1 MMVNTTAKAFD
12 QFEGKIRLTT
22 AQRDRV
28 ASRVKG
34 VRGFLGESF
43 PDSYDIPLRKA
54 TLMGS
59 GARGT
64 IIRPLDDIDVL
75 AIFKNKND
83 VFEKYRHDS
92 QPFIYR
98 LRERINAKT
107 TVQQVGT
114 RGQAVRLFYKDDL
127 HVDIAPVFAWNSGGY
142 ILPSGTGGWIRT
154 DPPAQEEWVKEREST
169 LNRQFRRTV
178 RLLKRWNS
186 VHSSRLGSWHLEV
199 IVGRIFASMSS
210 NHREVIMRFF
220 EWAPGYLNVQDPD
233 GLGGDLGASLTWRQQ
248 SDIKNSFKAGHA
260 RAVKAVDA
268 EEGGNHAEAIRLW
281 KIILGTEF
289 PSYSR

>member
-1 MMVNTTAKAFD
+1 MANTTAKAFD

-22 AQRDRV
+22 VQRDKV
-28 ASRVKG
+28 ASRAKR
-34 VRGFLGESF
+34 VRTFLSESF
-43 PDSYDIPLRKA
+43 PDLYDIPLRKA

-64 IIRPLDDIDVL
+64 IIRPLEDIDVL
-75 AIFKNKND
+75 ATFRNKNN
-83 VFEKYRHDS
+83 VFDKYRNDS
-92 QPFIYR
+92 QSFIYR
-98 LRERINAKT
+98 LREQINAET

-114 RGQAVRLFYKDDL
+114 RGQAVRLFYNDGL
-127 HVDIAPVFAWNSGGY
+127 NVDIAPVFACDSGGY
-142 ILPSGTGGWIRT
+142 ALPSGTGKWLTT

-169 LNRQFRRTV
+169 LNRQFRRRV

-199 IVGRIFASMSS
+199 MVGRIFTSMSS
-210 NHREVIMRFF
+210 NHRNGLMKFF

-233 GLGGDLGASLTWRQQ
+233 GHGGDLGASLTWTQQ
-248 SDIKNSFKAGHA
+248 SDIKNSFKTSHA

-268 EEGGNHAEAIRLW
+268 EGAGNHAEAIRLW
-281 KIILGTEF
+281 KIILGSEF
-289 PSYSR
+289 PSYS

>member
-1 MMVNTTAKAFD
+1 MTNTTARAFD
-12 QFEGKIRLTT
+12 QFEKKIRLTA

-28 ASRVKG
+28 TARAKG
-34 VRGFLGESF
+34 VRTFLKKSF
-43 PDSYDIPLRKA
+43 PDSYDIPLRNA

-59 GARGT
+59 AARGT

-75 AIFKNKND
+75 ATFKNKND
-83 VFEKYRHDS
+83 VFAKYRNDS
-92 QPFIYR
+92 QSFIYR

-127 HVDIAPVFAWNSGGY
+127 HVDIAPAFAWNSGGY
-142 ILPSGTGGWIRT
+142 ALPSGTGQWITT

-169 LNRQFRRTV
+169 LNGQFRRRV

-199 IVGRIFASMSS
+199 MVGGVFTSMSS
-210 NHREVIMRFF
+210 NHRNGLMRFF
-220 EWAPGYLNVQDPD
+220 EWAPGYLSVQDPD
-233 GLGGDLGASLTWRQQ
+233 GHGGDLGESLTWTQQ
-248 SDIKNSFKAGHA
+248 SNIKNSFNTNHT
-260 RAVKAVDA
+260 RAAKAVNA
-268 EEGGNHAEAIRLW
+268 ETRGNHAEAIRLW
-281 KIILGTEF
+281 KIILGSEF